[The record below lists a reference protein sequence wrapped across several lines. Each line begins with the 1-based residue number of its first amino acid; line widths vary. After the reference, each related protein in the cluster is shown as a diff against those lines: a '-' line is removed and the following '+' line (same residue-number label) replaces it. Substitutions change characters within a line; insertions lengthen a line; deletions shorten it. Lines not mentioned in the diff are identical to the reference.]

1 MPGGAS
7 GVVASFV
14 TLYETVYNAAA
25 ANPFLV
31 WNTLLAL
38 VPLALAML
46 LFRDHVR
53 ITVVWWIGIGAWLV
67 FLPNAPYVLTDSIH
81 LLDDI
86 RNASNT
92 DVYFGYL
99 PVYGAFF
106 VIGFASY
113 VLSIRAMR
121 RFLRVRGV
129 EHGHRIAIE
138 LSVHALCAVGMF
150 LGRFVRLNSWDVIAA
165 PASVR
170 ATVSD
175 LGHRFPL
182 AVMLATFVVLVA
194 GTFVGDAVIDAGT
207 QTFARVA
214 HRVRSR

>member
-1 MPGGAS
+1 MLGGAS
-7 GVVASFV
+7 GVVASVV

-53 ITVVWWIGIGAWLV
+53 ITVVWWIGVVAWIV

-92 DVYFGYL
+92 DVYFGFL

-121 RFLRVRGV
+121 RFLVVHGV
-129 EHGHRIAIE
+129 DHGRIAIE

-150 LGRFVRLNSWDVIAA
+150 LGRFVRLNSWDVVAA

-170 ATVSD
+170 ATVTD
-175 LGHRFPL
+175 LGHRFPV
-182 AVMLATFVVLVA
+182 AVIVATFVVLVA
-194 GTFVGDAVIDAGT
+194 GTFVGDAVIDAGS
-207 QTFARVA
+207 QTFSRVA